1 VPALKQMAEDAYRLG
16 KGTILELLDTVRSR
30 YELQQSRVDLAA
42 ALLEAQVR
50 YLALSGELEERMGAL
65 KK

>member
-1 VPALKQMAEDAYRLG
+1 
-16 KGTILELLDTVRSR
+16 VRSR